1 MGLEHDHE
9 QARVVDLHGLV
20 GGDVDAAQGEEVLRA
35 EERVGEGLVGLVDEG
50 RGGFGAELEG
60 ALLGVSVGVVA
71 GLEGEEFAAE
81 GAGVYGEV
89 AGGRGPEGEG
99 FGEDF
104 VVGWW

>member
-35 EERVGEGLVGLVDEG
+35 EQRVGERLVGLVDEG
-50 RGGFGAELEG
+50 RGGFGAEL
-60 ALLGVSVGVVA
+60 VVRVPVGVVA

-89 AGGRGPEGEG
+89 ARGRGAEGEG